1 MRAISHVCAGRRF
14 PIPALDGDE
23 MTWEEE
29 GTRGVQEPECRS
41 GLRPESSRFSKI
53 GVEPELIF

>member
-14 PIPALDGDE
+14 PTPALDGDE

-29 GTRGVQEPECRS
+29 GTRGVQEPE
-41 GLRPESSRFSKI
+41 
-53 GVEPELIF
+53 LIF